1 MSLHSMRITDIKS
14 CLHMQSLG
22 VSVASL
28 SSWAASTL
36 FTRSLG
42 ESEEQER
49 DGFMTVDQ
57 EWKWDQACGIPA
69 CYRRIDEVP
78 LSFRAKRDS
87 WKHSIH
93 SRFILLRI
101 SSPLS
106 PFYVQLPCQLPQYY
120 PMECS
125 TSWFDFIAS
134 WLRMSQ
140 IWVPIP
146 SRHSNSHYKK
156 TVVSSTIPAHTE
168 HNGHMHQWDMDV

>member
-1 MSLHSMRITDIKS
+1 
-14 CLHMQSLG
+14 MQSLG

-57 EWKWDQACGIPA
+57 EWKWDQVCGFPA
-69 CYRRIDEVP
+69 CSATSV
-78 LSFRAKRDS
+78 SSKKGNS
-87 WKHSIH
+87 WKHGIH
-93 SRFILLRI
+93 SRFITLHIDSFEPIFEPILLCV
-101 SSPLS
+101 SSPLG
-106 PFYVQLPCQLPQYY
+106 PFYVQLSCQLPHCY
-120 PMECS
+120 PMECT
-125 TSWFDFIAS
+125 TSWFDFIALC
-134 WLRMSQ
+134 LRMSQ
-140 IWVPIP
+140 IWVSIP